1 MKNVFLTG
9 STGFLGGE
17 LVKRLIQ
24 QQPQANL
31 FLLVRNR
38 GKQPATARFAE
49 MLGEWAT
56 ELKMSTAALEA
67 RLHLVEGDLVLPAL
81 GIPGEQRRELTEKV
95 DTIFHLAA
103 SIDLLGKYEKL
114 HRTNLGGTRS
124 ILEFAA
130 ETNAAG
136 GLNRLHYV
144 STAYVSGQRR
154 GRVLE
159 NELEKGQSF
168 SNDYERVKW
177 QAEKEVQAAKT
188 TLPITIYRPSIVIGD
203 SRTGYA
209 PDDCATLDFV
219 KLLVTG
225 KMPFIPG
232 GRRLKCDFVPVDYV
246 ADALAHLSTLS
257 DETLGQTFHLV
268 AGKNHCLSSFELAK
282 VGKNVVE
289 TMQAQRGNPG
299 SLRLPFK
306 VHPLLAMAG
315 VWLCSRLNSKI
326 PPKLVQFWMTY
337 SRYNWYCKEYD
348 DSNATRLLEK
358 AGIHKPSVRQSLE
371 VTLRRNFDVDL
382 QYTFTPDWSKDARF
396 EFGF

>member
-17 LVKRLIQ
+17 LVKRLIK

-49 MLGEWAT
+49 MLGDWAT
-56 ELKMSTAALEA
+56 ELKMPVAVLES

-81 GIPGEQRRELTEKV
+81 GIPDAQRRELTEKV

-124 ILEFAA
+124 ILQFAT

-136 GLNRLHYV
+136 GLNRFHYV

-159 NELEKGQSF
+159 RELDKGQSF

-209 PDDCATLDFV
+209 PDDCATLDFL
-219 KLLVTG
+219 KMLFTG

-232 GRRLKCDFVPVDYV
+232 SRRLKMDLISVDYV
-246 ADALAHLSTLS
+246 ADAIAHLSTLS

-268 AGKNHCLSSFELAK
+268 AGKNNCLSSLELAQ

-289 TMQAQRGNPG
+289 NMQAQHGNPG

-306 VHPLLAMAG
+306 VHPLLAMVG
-315 VWLCSRLNSKI
+315 VWVCSRLKTKI
-326 PPKLVQFWMTY
+326 PAKLVQFWMTY
-337 SRYNWYCKEYD
+337 STYNWYCKEYD
-348 DSNATRLLEK
+348 DSNAVRLLEK
-358 AGIHKPSVRQSLE
+358 AGIHKPSPVESLR
-371 VTLRRNFDVDL
+371 VTLRRNLDL
-382 QYTFTPDWSKDARF
+382 DLPYTFTPDWSKDARF